1 MKKKISELKGKS
13 KDELEKEV
21 QALREEISKLKLEF
35 KVNPGKDTNILAK
48 KRKKLAV
55 ILTLIGEKKEIEK
68 INPDEL

>member
-35 KVNPGKDTNILAK
+35 KVNPAKDTNILAK

-68 INPDEL
+68 IN